1 MKNKTFTQIVLQTI
15 WLINA
20 FYEVKSVLS
29 LKEKKHNIDF
39 PTLKLPTSTKNLL

>member
-29 LKEKKHNIDF
+29 LKEKTTQHWFSNIEIAH
-39 PTLKLPTSTKNLL
+39 KY